1 MSSSKDD
8 ALTGAQPNTI
18 SSFDSEFWRFL
29 LGRLLIAILT
39 LLAVS
44 FMIYGLIELMPGDY
58 AERELFRKYSGTGV
72 TITQVEIDQVRANL
86 GLDRSFLVRYGEW
99 LWNVVTRFDFG
110 PAFRV
115 ETSVN
120 SLIQAKF
127 LYTFVLVVGAML
139 FSYLIAIPAGIWVA
153 TRKSGLADGAVTLL
167 SYLGLALPNFAI
179 ALILLMVNAFVFK
192 LDVTGLISQAYR
204 DQPWSM
210 AKFLDFLGHAY
221 IPLLV
226 LGWSTTAFQLQ
237 TMRGLMKDELGKLYV
252 TAAKARGMS
261 GWPMLLKYPAR
272 QAVMPIVSTIGF
284 DFSRSFNELPIVAS
298 ILVLG
303 ELGQELLLAF
313 LDADQNTA
321 AGILVCVTSIIVI
334 TNLLSD
340 LLIGVLDPRVRFQGR

>member
-1 MSSSKDD
+1 MATSS
-8 ALTGAQPNTI
+8 N
-18 SSFDSEFWRFL
+18 SEAFWQFL
-29 LGRLLIAILT
+29 AERLLISLLT

-44 FMIYGLIELMPGDY
+44 FMIYALIELMPGDY
-58 AERELFRKYSGTGV
+58 AERELFRKFSGTGV
-72 TITQVEIDQVRANL
+72 SITQADIEQARANL
-86 GLDRSFLVRYGEW
+86 GLDRPFLVRYGEW

-115 ETSVN
+115 RSSVN
-120 SLIQAKF
+120 TIIQAKF
-127 LYTFVLVVGAML
+127 WYTFVLVIGAMV
-139 FSYLIAIPAGIWVA
+139 FSYLIAIPVGIWVA
-153 TRKSGLADGAVTLL
+153 TRKSGLGDGLVTLL
-167 SYLGLALPNFAI
+167 SYLGLAIPNFAI
-179 ALILLMVNAFVFK
+179 ALILLMLNAFVFK
-192 LDVTGLISQAYR
+192 LDVTGLVSQAYKNE
-204 DQPWSM
+204 PWSM

-272 QAVMPIVSTIGF
+272 HAVIPIVSTIGF

-321 AGILVCVTSIIVI
+321 AGILVCITGVIVI
-334 TNLLSD
+334 ANLISD
-340 LLIGVLDPRVRFQGR
+340 ILMAFLDPRVRAGSSVR

>member
-1 MSSSKDD
+1 
-8 ALTGAQPNTI
+8 
-18 SSFDSEFWRFL
+18 
-29 LGRLLIAILT
+29 
-39 LLAVS
+39 
-44 FMIYGLIELMPGDY
+44 
-58 AERELFRKYSGTGV
+58 
-72 TITQVEIDQVRANL
+72 
-86 GLDRSFLVRYGEW
+86 EW

-120 SLIQAKF
+120 SLLKDKF
-127 LYTFVLVVGAML
+127 LYTFVLVVGAMV
-139 FSYLIAIPAGIWVA
+139 FSYLIAIPVGIWVA
-153 TRKSGLADGAVTLL
+153 TRRSGLGDGVVTLL

-179 ALILLMVNAFVFK
+179 ALVLLMLNAFVFK
-192 LDVTGLISQAYR
+192 LDVTGLVSQAYR
-204 DQPWSM
+204 DEPWSM
-210 AKFLDFLGHAY
+210 AKLLDFLGHAY

-261 GWPMLLKYPAR
+261 GWPMLMKYPAR

-321 AGILVCVTSIIVI
+321 AGILVCVTSVIIAA
-334 TNLLSD
+334 NFLSD
-340 LLIGVLDPRVRFQGR
+340 LLIAILDPRVRLAQGR

>member
-1 MSSSKDD
+1 MSLSSP
-8 ALTGAQPNTI
+8 AAN
-18 SSFDSEFWRFL
+18 EAFWQFVV
-29 LGRLLIAILT
+29 GRLITSLLT

-44 FMIYGLIELMPGDY
+44 FMIYALIELMPGDY

-72 TITQVEIDQVRANL
+72 TITQAEIDRVRQSL
-86 GLDRSFLVRYGEW
+86 GLDRPFLVRYGEW

-120 SLIQAKF
+120 ALLQGKF
-127 LYTFVLVVGAML
+127 LYTFVLVVGAMV
-139 FSYLIAIPAGIWVA
+139 FSYIVAIPVGIWVA
-153 TRKSGLADGAVTLL
+153 TRTSGMADGVVTLL

-179 ALILLMVNAFVFK
+179 ALILLMLNAFVFQ
-192 LDVTGLISQAYR
+192 LDVTGLISQEFRGA
-204 DQPWSM
+204 PWSL
-210 AKFLDFLGHAY
+210 AKFLDFLGHVY

-237 TMRGLMKDELGKLYV
+237 TMRGLMKDELGRLYV
-252 TAAKARGMS
+252 TAARARGFS
-261 GWPMLLKYPAR
+261 GWPMLIKYPAR
-272 QAVMPIVSTIGF
+272 HAVMPIVSTIGF

-321 AGILVCVTSIIVI
+321 AGILVCVTSVIIAA
-334 TNLLSD
+334 NFCSD
-340 LLIGVLDPRVRFQGR
+340 LLLVVLDPRVRLKGR

>member
-1 MSSSKDD
+1 MSSPLSSSRGT
-8 ALTGAQPNTI
+8 AATR
-18 SSFDSEFWRFL
+18 SFDSEFWQFL

-72 TITQVEIDQVRANL
+72 TITQSDIDQVRANL
-86 GLDRSFLVRYGEW
+86 GLDRPFLVRYGEW
-99 LWNVVTRFDFG
+99 LWNVVTRLDFG

-139 FSYLIAIPAGIWVA
+139 FSYIIAVPVGIWVA
-153 TRKSGLADGAVTLL
+153 TRKSGLADGVVTLL

-179 ALILLMVNAFVFK
+179 ALVLLMLNAFVFK
-192 LDVTGLISQAYR
+192 LDVTGLISQTYR

-221 IPLLV
+221 IPLACSRVVHHRLSAPNHA
-226 LGWSTTAFQLQ
+226 GPNERRTWQ
-237 TMRGLMKDELGKLYV
+237 TLCHR
-252 TAAKARGMS
+252 
-261 GWPMLLKYPAR
+261 R
-272 QAVMPIVSTIGF
+272 QSQRSIRLAHAPQIPRPP
-284 DFSRSFNELPIVAS
+284 SRHAHRLHHRLRFLPI
-298 ILVLG
+298 I
-303 ELGQELLLAF
+303 QR
-313 LDADQNTA
+313 
-321 AGILVCVTSIIVI
+321 VTHRR
-334 TNLLSD
+334 LH
-340 LLIGVLDPRVRFQGR
+340 PRPR

>member
-1 MSSSKDD
+1 MILSTASSSQ
-8 ALTGAQPNTI
+8 ANAA
-18 SSFDSEFWRFL
+18 FWRFVAT
-29 LGRLLIAILT
+29 RLLVSLLT

-72 TITQVEIDQVRANL
+72 TITQAEIDRVRADL
-86 GLDRSFLVRYGEW
+86 GLDRPFLVRYGEW
-99 LWNVVTRFDFG
+99 LWNVVTRLDFG

-120 SLIQAKF
+120 ALIGDKF
-127 LYTFVLVVGAML
+127 FYTFVLVLGAML
-139 FSYLIAIPAGIWVA
+139 ISYIVAIPVGIWVA
-153 TRKSGLADGAVTLL
+153 SRKSGIGDGVVTLL

-179 ALILLMVNAFVFK
+179 ALVLLMLNAFVFD
-192 LDVTGLISQAYR
+192 LDVTGLVSQEFR
-204 DQPWSM
+204 DAPWSM

-237 TMRGLMKDELGKLYV
+237 TMRGLMKDEMGKLYV
-252 TAAKARGMS
+252 TAAQARGFS
-261 GWPMLLKYPAR
+261 GWPMLIKYPAR
-272 QAVMPIVSTIGF
+272 HAVMPIVSTIGF
-284 DFSRSFNELPIVAS
+284 DFARSFNELPIVAS

-321 AGILVCVTSIIVI
+321 AGILVCITSVIIAA
-334 TNLLSD
+334 NFLSD
-340 LLIGVLDPRVRFQGR
+340 LLIAALDPRVRMKGGR

>member
-1 MSSSKDD
+1 MPLSSP
-8 ALTGAQPNTI
+8 AAN
-18 SSFDSEFWRFL
+18 EAFWRFVV
-29 LGRLLIAILT
+29 GRLITSLLT
-39 LLAVS
+39 LFAVS
-44 FMIYGLIELMPGDY
+44 FMIYALIELMPGDY

-72 TITQVEIDQVRANL
+72 TITQAEIDRVRQSL
-86 GLDRSFLVRYGEW
+86 GLDRPFLVRYGEW

-120 SLIQAKF
+120 ALLQGKF

-139 FSYLIAIPAGIWVA
+139 FSYIVAIPVGIWVA
-153 TRKSGLADGAVTLL
+153 TRTSGMADGIVTLL

-179 ALILLMVNAFVFK
+179 ALILLMLNAFVFK
-192 LDVTGLISQAYR
+192 LDVTGLISQEFR
-204 DQPWSM
+204 GEPWSL
-210 AKFLDFLGHAY
+210 AKGLDFLGHAY

-252 TAAKARGMS
+252 TAAQARGFS
-261 GWPMLLKYPAR
+261 GWSMLIKYPAR
-272 QAVMPIVSTIGF
+272 HAVMPIVSTIGF
-284 DFSRSFNELPIVAS
+284 DFARSFNELPIVAS

-321 AGILVCVTSIIVI
+321 AGILVCVTSVIIAA
-334 TNLLSD
+334 NFLSD
-340 LLIGVLDPRVRFQGR
+340 LLLVVLDPRVRLKGR

>member
-1 MSSSKDD
+1 MVLLSTS
-8 ALTGAQPNTI
+8 ATANNAA
-18 SSFDSEFWRFL
+18 FWQFL
-29 LGRLLIAILT
+29 ATRLLVSALT

-72 TITQVEIDQVRANL
+72 TITQAEIDRVRADL
-86 GLDRSFLVRYGEW
+86 GLDRPFLVRYGEW

-120 SLIQAKF
+120 ALLKDKF
-127 LYTFVLVVGAML
+127 LYTFVLVIGAML
-139 FSYLIAIPAGIWVA
+139 ISYIVAIPMGIWVA
-153 TRKSGLADGAVTLL
+153 TRKSGLADSVVTLL

-179 ALILLMVNAFVFK
+179 ALVLLMLNAFVFN
-192 LDVTGLISQAYR
+192 LDVTGLISQEYR
-204 DQPWSM
+204 DAPWTL
-210 AKFLDFLGHAY
+210 AKLLDFLGHAY

-237 TMRGLMKDELGKLYV
+237 TMRGLMKDEMGKLYV
-252 TAAKARGMS
+252 TAAQARGAS
-261 GWPMLLKYPAR
+261 GWPMLIKYPAR
-272 QAVMPIVSTIGF
+272 HAVMPIVSTIGF
-284 DFSRSFNELPIVAS
+284 DFARSFNELPVVAS

-321 AGILVCVTSIIVI
+321 AGILVCITSVIIAANFLADI
-334 TNLLSD
+334 LMA
-340 LLIGVLDPRVRFQGR
+340 VLDPRVRLKG

>member
-1 MSSSKDD
+1 MLLS
-8 ALTGAQPNTI
+8 GANN
-18 SSFDSEFWRFL
+18 EAFWRFL
-29 LGRLLIAILT
+29 VGRLIVAILT

-44 FMIYGLIELMPGDY
+44 FMIYALIELMPGDY

-72 TITQVEIDQVRANL
+72 TITQAEIDQVRANL
-86 GLDRSFLVRYGEW
+86 GLDRPFLVRYGEW

-120 SLIQAKF
+120 TLIQGKF

-139 FSYLIAIPAGIWVA
+139 FSYIVAIPVGIWVA
-153 TRKSGLADGAVTLL
+153 TRKSGIADSLVTLL

-179 ALILLMVNAFVFK
+179 ALVLLMLNAFVFN
-192 LDVTGLISQAYR
+192 LDVTGLVSQAYR
-204 DQPWSM
+204 DEPWSM

-252 TAAKARGMS
+252 TAARAKGLS
-261 GWPMLLKYPAR
+261 GWPMLIKYPAR
-272 QAVMPIVSTIGF
+272 HAVMPIVSTIGF
-284 DFSRSFNELPIVAS
+284 DFARSFNELPIVAS

-321 AGILVCVTSIIVI
+321 AGILVCVTSIII
-334 TNLLSD
+334 AANFLSD
-340 LLIGVLDPRVRFQGR
+340 LLVVAIDPRVRLKGR

>member
-1 MSSSKDD
+1 MSTSS
-8 ALTGAQPNTI
+8 AATNEA
-18 SSFDSEFWRFL
+18 FWRFVV
-29 LGRLLIAILT
+29 GRLITSLLT

-44 FMIYGLIELMPGDY
+44 FMIYALIELMPGDY

-72 TITQVEIDQVRANL
+72 TITQTEIDRVRESL
-86 GLDRSFLVRYGEW
+86 GLDRPFLVRYGEW

-120 SLIQAKF
+120 SLLKDKF
-127 LYTFVLVVGAML
+127 LYTFVLVVGAMV
-139 FSYLIAIPAGIWVA
+139 FSYLIAIPVGIWVA
-153 TRKSGLADGAVTLL
+153 TRRSGLGDGVVTLL

-179 ALILLMVNAFVFK
+179 ALVLLMLNAFVFK
-192 LDVTGLISQAYR
+192 LDVTGLVSQAYR
-204 DQPWSM
+204 DEPWSM
-210 AKFLDFLGHAY
+210 AKLLDFLGHAY

-261 GWPMLLKYPAR
+261 GWPMLMKYPAR

-321 AGILVCVTSIIVI
+321 AGILVCVTSVIIAA
-334 TNLLSD
+334 NFLSD
-340 LLIGVLDPRVRFQGR
+340 LLIAILDPRVRLAQGR

>member
-1 MSSSKDD
+1 MLLS
-8 ALTGAQPNTI
+8 GANN
-18 SSFDSEFWRFL
+18 EAFWRFL
-29 LGRLLIAILT
+29 AGRLIVAILT

-44 FMIYGLIELMPGDY
+44 FMIYALIELMPGDY

-72 TITQVEIDQVRANL
+72 TITQAEIDQVRANL
-86 GLDRSFLVRYGEW
+86 GLDRPFLVRYGEW

-120 SLIQAKF
+120 TLLQGKF

-139 FSYLIAIPAGIWVA
+139 FSYIVAIPVGIWVA
-153 TRKSGLADGAVTLL
+153 TRKSGIADGLVTLL

-179 ALILLMVNAFVFK
+179 ALVLLMLNAFVFN
-192 LDVTGLISQAYR
+192 LDVTGLVSQAYR
-204 DQPWSM
+204 DEPWSF

-252 TAAKARGMS
+252 TAARAKGLS
-261 GWPMLLKYPAR
+261 GWPMLIKYPAR
-272 QAVMPIVSTIGF
+272 HAVMPIVSTIGF
-284 DFSRSFNELPIVAS
+284 DFARSFNELPIVAS

-321 AGILVCVTSIIVI
+321 AGILVCVTSIII
-334 TNLLSD
+334 AANSLSD
-340 LLIGVLDPRVRFQGR
+340 LLVVAIDPRVRLKGR

>member
-1 MSSSKDD
+1 MILLSS
-8 ALTGAQPNTI
+8 A
-18 SSFDSEFWRFL
+18 SSQASAAFWRFL
-29 LGRLLIAILT
+29 ATRLLVSLLT

-72 TITQVEIDQVRANL
+72 NITQAEIDRVRADL
-86 GLDRSFLVRYGEW
+86 GLDRPFLVRYGEW

-120 SLIQAKF
+120 SLIGDKF
-127 LYTFVLVVGAML
+127 FYTFVLVIGAML
-139 FSYLIAIPAGIWVA
+139 ISYLVAIPVGIWVA
-153 TRKSGLADGAVTLL
+153 TRKSGWADGAVTLL

-179 ALILLMVNAFVFK
+179 ALVLLMLNAFVFN
-192 LDVTGLISQAYR
+192 LDVTGLVSQEYR
-204 DQPWSM
+204 GAPWTL

-237 TMRGLMKDELGKLYV
+237 TMRGLMKDEMGKLYV
-252 TAAKARGMS
+252 TAAQAKGFT
-261 GWPMLLKYPAR
+261 GWPMLIKYPAR
-272 QAVMPIVSTIGF
+272 HAVMPIVSTIGF

-321 AGILVCVTSIIVI
+321 AGILVCITSVIIAA
-334 TNLLSD
+334 NFLSD
-340 LLIGVLDPRVRFQGR
+340 ILIAVLDPRVRMGGR

>member
-1 MSSSKDD
+1 MPPIPSAAVS
-8 ALTGAQPNTI
+8 A
-18 SSFDSEFWRFL
+18 EFWRFL
-29 LGRLLIAILT
+29 AVRLLVSLLT

-58 AERELFRKYSGTGV
+58 AERELFRKFSGTGV
-72 TITQVEIDQVRANL
+72 TISQSDIDQVRANL
-86 GLDRSFLVRYGEW
+86 GLDRPFLVRYGEW

-120 SLIQAKF
+120 SLIKDKF
-127 LYTFVLVVGAML
+127 FYTFVLVIGAML
-139 FSYLIAIPAGIWVA
+139 ISYLVAIPVGIWVA
-153 TRKSGLADGAVTLL
+153 TRRSGMGDGAVTLL

-179 ALILLMVNAFVFK
+179 ALLLLMLNAFVFN
-192 LDVTGLISQAYR
+192 LDVTGLVSQQYR
-204 DQPWSM
+204 DAPWTL

-252 TAAKARGMS
+252 TAAKARGFS

-272 QAVMPIVSTIGF
+272 YAIMPIVSTIGF

-298 ILVLG
+298 
-303 ELGQELLLAF
+303 
-313 LDADQNTA
+313 
-321 AGILVCVTSIIVI
+321 
-334 TNLLSD
+334 
-340 LLIGVLDPRVRFQGR
+340 

>member
-1 MSSSKDD
+1 MILGL
-8 ALTGAQPNTI
+8 LTMPPITNASTPSGQA
-18 SSFDSEFWRFL
+18 FWHFL
-29 LGRLLIAILT
+29 LGRLLISLLT
-39 LLAVS
+39 LVAVS
-44 FMIYGLIELMPGDY
+44 FMIYALIELMPGDY

-72 TITQVEIDQVRANL
+72 TITQAEIDQVRANL
-86 GLDRSFLVRYGEW
+86 GLDRPFLVRYGEW

-120 SLIQAKF
+120 TLIQDKF

-139 FSYLIAIPAGIWVA
+139 ISYIVAIPVGIWVA
-153 TRKSGLADGAVTLL
+153 TRKSGMADGAVTML

-179 ALILLMVNAFVFK
+179 ALVLLMLNAFVFN
-192 LDVTGLISQAYR
+192 LDVTGLVSRVYKNE
-204 DQPWSM
+204 PWSL
-210 AKFLDFLGHAY
+210 AKFLDFLAHAY

-237 TMRGLMKDELGKLYV
+237 TMRGLMKDELSKLYV
-252 TAAKARGMS
+252 TAAQARGMS

-272 QAVMPIVSTIGF
+272 HAVTPIVSTIGF
-284 DFSRSFNELPIVAS
+284 DFARSFNELPIVAS

-321 AGILVCVTSIIVI
+321 AGILVCITSIII
-334 TNLLSD
+334 AANFFSD
-340 LLIGVLDPRVRFQGR
+340 LLVAVLDPRVRIGMGR

>member
-1 MSSSKDD
+1 MASN
-8 ALTGAQPNTI
+8 AATNEA
-18 SSFDSEFWRFL
+18 FWQFL
-29 LGRLLIAILT
+29 LGRLLIAVLT

-72 TITQVEIDQVRANL
+72 TITQTEIDQVRSQL
-86 GLDRSFLVRYGEW
+86 GLDRPFLVRYGEW

-120 SLIQAKF
+120 ALIGDKF
-127 LYTFVLVVGAML
+127 FYTFILVLGAML
-139 FSYLIAIPAGIWVA
+139 FSYIIAIPVGIWVA

-179 ALILLMVNAFVFK
+179 ALVLLMLNAFVFN
-192 LDVTGLISQAYR
+192 LDVTGLVSQEFR
-204 DQPWSM
+204 GEPLSL

-252 TAAKARGMS
+252 TAAQARGLS
-261 GWPMLLKYPAR
+261 GWPMLIKYPAR
-272 QAVMPIVSTIGF
+272 HAVMPIVSTIGF

-321 AGILVCVTSIIVI
+321 AGILVCVTTVIIAANFLADV
-334 TNLLSD
+334 
-340 LLIGVLDPRVRFQGR
+340 LIAVLDPRVRLKGR